1 MTDEV
6 ETVTFSVDG
15 PDGSDEVELPQ
26 GLVSLLSEEDDESM
40 AQVVADIAL
49 MGFANRAHTLAHHGE
64 GDASEELEAIESETL
79 ELFEERFGVSYAEA
93 TGHSH

>member
-1 MTDEV
+1 MTDAV
-6 ETVTFSVDG
+6 ESVTFSVDG
-15 PDGSDEVELPQ
+15 PNGSDEVEVPA
-26 GLVSLLSEEDDESM
+26 GLLSLLAEEDDESM

-64 GDASEELEAIESETL
+64 DEASDELEAIEDATL
-79 ELFEERFGVSYAEA
+79 DAFEERFGVSYGEA

>member
-1 MTDEV
+1 MTDAV
-6 ETVTFSVDG
+6 ENVTFSVDG
-15 PDGSDEVELPQ
+15 PDGSDEVEIPA
-26 GLVSLLSEEDDESM
+26 GLVDLLSEEDDESM

-64 GDASEELEAIESETL
+64 GDASDELEAIEGATL
-79 ELFEERFGVSYAEA
+79 DAFEERFGVTYGEA